1 MLIVRSVLLDVG
13 RAFLLALIATTSVVF
28 FLLSIRFMQRTP
40 GIGMG
45 FLVEIFPLFFP
56 MALQYTVPLAMLTA
70 TVMVFSRMAIDGELA
85 ALSASGVPL
94 RTLVRPVLACAA
106 VIALGAFL
114 LNDVAA
120 PFAASRL
127 RAARRN
133 LPQQLKTSFRAG
145 LSDLDLEKGRIS
157 FESFAGG
164 MFRDVCLEWRRTPE
178 ELELWRAEQGTIAV
192 TGDERVVIQL
202 RNVQRVLPWHTDKG
216 QVFLAAGDIA
226 VDRSLVDLMT
236 ERTQARRRRA
246 LKSWELAYE
255 GARSFTEGRGER
267 TTSTL
272 ALGELALRS
281 ALAASAF
288 FFTVIGIPLGVLGAF
303 AGRVGAYLLAI
314 GPVVVTYFPMV
325 IGGVNI
331 ARDGSVPAYPA
342 LWGGNAVL
350 LIVGGLLLWR
360 ISRR

>member
-28 FLLSIRFMQRTP
+28 FLLSIRFMRRTP

-70 TVMVFSRMAIDGELA
+70 SVTVFSRMAIDRELA

-94 RTLVRPVLACAA
+94 RTLVLPVLACAA
-106 VIALGAFL
+106 VVALGAFL

-145 LSDLDLEKGRIS
+145 LADLDLEKGRIS
-157 FESFAGG
+157 FESFGG
-164 MFRDVCLEWRRTPE
+164 GVFRDVCLEWRRTPK
-178 ELELWRAEQGTIAV
+178 ELELWRAQRGSIAV
-192 TGDERVVIQL
+192 TEDERVMIQL
-202 RNVQRVLPWHTDKG
+202 ENVQRVLPSRSDRG
-216 QVFLAAGDIA
+216 QVFLAAGEVA

-236 ERTQARRRRA
+236 QRTQARRRRSME
-246 LKSWELAYE
+246 SWELAYE
-255 GARSFTEGRGER
+255 GARGFAAGRGVR
-267 TTSTL
+267 TTSSL
-272 ALGELALRS
+272 ASGELALRS

-288 FFTVIGIPLGVLGAF
+288 FFAVIGIPLGVAGAF
-303 AGRVGAYLLAI
+303 AGRVGAYLLGI
-314 GPVVVTYFPMV
+314 GPVIVTYFPMV
-325 IGGVNI
+325 IGGVNV
-331 ARDGSVPAYPA
+331 ARSGAPAYPA
-342 LWGGNAVL
+342 LWAGNAVL
-350 LIVGGLLLWR
+350 LTVGGLLYAR

>member
-1 MLIVRSVLLDVG
+1 MLIVRSVLLEVG

-28 FLLSIRFMQRTP
+28 FLLSIRFMTRTP

-45 FLVEIFPLFFP
+45 FLVQIFPLFFP

-70 TVMVFSRMAIDGELA
+70 CVMVFSRMAIDGELA
-85 ALSASGVPL
+85 ALSASGVPF

-106 VIALGAFL
+106 VISLGAFL

-120 PFAASRL
+120 PFAAARL
-127 RAARRN
+127 RAAQRN

-164 MFRDVCLEWRRTPE
+164 VFRDVCLEWRLTPD
-178 ELELWRAEQGTIAV
+178 ELELWRAQRGSIAI
-192 TGDERVVIQL
+192 TDDERVVIQL
-202 RNVQRVLPWHTDKG
+202 ENVQRVLPWTTDKG
-216 QVFLAAGDIA
+216 QVFLAAGDVA

-236 ERTQARRRRA
+236 ERTQARRRRS

-255 GARSFTEGRGER
+255 GARDFTEGRGER
-267 TTSTL
+267 TTSSL
-272 ALGELALRS
+272 AQGELALRS

-288 FFTVIGIPLGVLGAF
+288 FFAVVGIPLGVIASF

-314 GPVVVTYFPMV
+314 GPVVVIYFPLV
-325 IGGVNI
+325 IGGVNL
-331 ARDGSVPAYPA
+331 ARGGVPAYPA
-342 LWGGNAVL
+342 LWAGNTVL
-350 LIVGGLLLWR
+350 LVVGGLFMWR